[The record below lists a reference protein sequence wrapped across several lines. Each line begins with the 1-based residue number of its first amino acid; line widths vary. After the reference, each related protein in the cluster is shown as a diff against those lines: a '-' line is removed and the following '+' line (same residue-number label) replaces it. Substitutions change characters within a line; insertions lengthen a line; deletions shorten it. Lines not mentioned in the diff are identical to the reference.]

1 MRPKGQLFD
10 LKAFRVRHNLSQKAV
25 AEAVKRPQSFLSAI
39 ENGKRSA
46 PPGFLDDL
54 VRLYNE
60 DNISDYISDRVEPD
74 FGDVKNVRDAIV
86 NSPGGV
92 ILMNEFGGKL
102 SAKDIK
108 RILEIEEEMREESVP
123 HQKSS
128 EHESS
133 TVAELV
139 KLLTAAE
146 QRNREAEAKIKEL
159 ERQVEDLQAQLPKR
173 KK

>member
-1 MRPKGQLFD
+1 MRPKGQIFD
-10 LKAFRVRHNLSQKAV
+10 LKAFRSHHNLSQKEV

-54 VRLYNE
+54 VRLYNV

-102 SAKDIK
+102 SATDIM
-108 RILEIEEEMREESVP
+108 RILEIEDKVREDNKP
-123 HQKSS
+123 QHQPS
-128 EHESS
+128 EQDSS

-159 ERQVEDLQAQLPKR
+159 ERQVEDLKAQLPKR